1 MISLISDYH
10 TGKTLSKQFQLC
22 FPVHHKKLLKLNE
35 NQSITKKFSTIFRE
49 KSHQGMLWSRWD
61 PSIHQ
66 GLFVWYH
73 LDNIKNRW
81 VKFRKSP
88 GNINYSKFPPGST
101 NYVLYIG
108 EVENSNF
115 FSGELFYRPDVF
127 RGALRGEFSRGQWDR
142 VLYR

>member
-81 VKFRKSP
+81 
-88 GNINYSKFPPGST
+88 
-101 NYVLYIG
+101 G
-108 EVENSNF
+108 EVQKIT
-115 FSGELFYRPDVF
+115 GEYQLFEISTGVN
-127 RGALRGEFSRGQWDR
+127 
-142 VLYR
+142 